1 MKNNNKLMFLVVFL
15 LGFLYPGCSE
25 SHKPINPDNHFSF
38 QGNGS
43 VFDTHES
50 LTQELINGMNEMS
63 IILEGVNNDFSADIA
78 ISKIKILNNK
88 MIKIQKKF
96 EKLGPTTPEIDE
108 KLRQQFEPQTTES
121 VNRLTTVLMALMNE
135 PYGLKIMEA
144 LNAVEEEGSHE
155 HHNHDD
161 HNHQH

>member
-1 MKNNNKLMFLVVFL
+1 
-15 LGFLYPGCSE
+15 
-25 SHKPINPDNHFSF
+25 PINPDDHFSF
-38 QGNGS
+38 QDDSGLAF
-43 VFDTHES
+43 FDTYES

-63 IILEGVNNDFSADIA
+63 MILEGVNSDFSADIA

-96 EKLGPTTPEIDE
+96 EKLGPTTPEIE
-108 KLRQQFEPQTTES
+108 ETLRQQFEPQTTES
-121 VNRLTTVLMALMNE
+121 VNRLTTVLMALMNQ

-144 LNAVEEEGSHE
+144 LNSVEEEDLHE

-161 HNHQH
+161 HNHEH